1 MKKVVLLRHGESAWN
16 RENRFTGWVDVPLSA
31 KGEAEARESGRLL
44 KEAGFA
50 PDLAYTSVLK
60 RAIKTLWLGLEELDR
75 MWIPVTAHWRL
86 NERHYG
92 DLQGLN
98 KAETA
103 ARFGDEQVLIWRRSY
118 DVPPPAMSR
127 EDERFEGMDPR
138 YAGID
143 PLQIPTGE
151 SLKDTVTRVVPY
163 WDEVIAPQV
172 RAGRQVLVAAH
183 GNSLRALIK
192 HLLKID
198 EKTILGMN
206 IPTGVPLV
214 LELDDEMNPLGHR
227 YLGDPEEAARKAQ
240 AVANQGKAG
249 R

>member
-1 MKKVVLLRHGESAWN
+1 
-16 RENRFTGWVDVPLSA
+16 
-31 KGEAEARESGRLL
+31 
-44 KEAGFA
+44 
-50 PDLAYTSVLK
+50 
-60 RAIKTLWLGLEELDR
+60 
-75 MWIPVTAHWRL
+75 
-86 NERHYG
+86 
-92 DLQGLN
+92 
-98 KAETA
+98 
-103 ARFGDEQVLIWRRSY
+103 
-118 DVPPPAMSR
+118 
-127 EDERFEGMDPR
+127 
-138 YAGID
+138 
-143 PLQIPTGE
+143 LQIPTGE

-249 R
+249 H